1 MRIFRKPKQASVLLV
16 ALALLAAAACAAQAK
31 IDLTDVLKIGG
42 IGYAVGHY
50 AKPIDEFIN
59 KTLGERDAQAKG
71 ATKVVPILS
80 LGGGGYIGA
89 AQVLGVPSQVERT
102 KFVVQ
107 VESKLIGSLR
117 AKALVPVG
125 SKPTSGQPDRIKGVG
140 VSAVVEF
147 NL

>member
-1 MRIFRKPKQASVLLV
+1 MSIFRKPRKASVLLV
-16 ALALLAAAACAAQAK
+16 AIALLAATAGAVQAL
-31 IDLTDVLKIGG
+31 DLTDLLKVGG
-42 IGYAVGHY
+42 IGYAVTQFAG
-50 AKPIDEFIN
+50 PIDEFIN
-59 KTLGERDAQAKG
+59 KALGEREAQAKG

-107 VESKLIGSLR
+107 VESKLIGSLSGTL
-117 AKALVPVG
+117 LVPVG
-125 SKPTSGQPDRIKGVG
+125 SKPTGGQPDRIKGVG

-147 NL
+147 KL